1 MLNYLIQD
9 LPLHIFFFQ
18 AIMILILLSNIRI
31 LRRARQHARPLE
43 FPKVSV
49 LIPARNEENNI
60 ERCVQSLLLQDYP
73 NFEVI
78 VLDDQSSDST
88 KSILK
93 KMAMTAAGLHMIEG
107 RPLPDGWMGK
117 SWACTQLAEKAQG
130 DLFYFTDADTVHQ
143 PDALTKIVMAL
154 LGEQAD
160 FITGFPH
167 QEMHTWGE
175 RLIVPFFTWA
185 FYTFLPLWMA
195 YQMRFPALSNA
206 IGQMMLF
213 RRDAYQAIGGHGGVS
228 DQITEDLELAKKI
241 KAAGLRW
248 RVMNAFDLIACRMY
262 HTNQEAVE
270 GFSRN
275 LFAAFGFRVLPF
287 LFVFVWLLMMFW
299 EPLIVLAL
307 FALGFASQ
315 AQPAILVGCIVLA
328 VITWLVPLRQLGL
341 ASGLAFLYPLIILVN
356 AMIAFRSMHFSLTG
370 QLAWKNRKLAR
381 PKWRWL

>member
-49 LIPARNEENNI
+49 LIPARNEEENI

-88 KSILK
+88 NSILK
-93 KMAMTAAGLHMIEG
+93 KMAMTAPGLHMIEG

-262 HTNQEAVE
+262 HTNQEAVA
-270 GFSRN
+270 GFSKN
-275 LFAAFGFRVLPF
+275 LFAAFGFRILSF
-287 LFVFVWLLMMFW
+287 LFVFIWLLMMFW
-299 EPLIVLAL
+299 EPLIVLVL